1 MRILWLCNIMLPAVA
16 KQLGVEASN
25 KEGWLS
31 GLAETVLEN
40 GGQSGIELAV
50 AAPMPGKFNWFRR
63 RNSFGRGEKRGKG
76 CPEILWI
83 L

>member
-25 KEGWLS
+25 KEGW
-31 GLAETVLEN
+31 
-40 GGQSGIELAV
+40 
-50 AAPMPGKFNWFRR
+50 R

>member
-31 GLAETVLEN
+31 GLAETFWKTE
-40 GGQSGIELAV
+40 GRV
-50 AAPMPGKFNWFRR
+50 A
-63 RNSFGRGEKRGKG
+63 
-76 CPEILWI
+76 
-83 L
+83 